1 MSKRTR
7 VTTGSKP
14 DRISQKMRRKSVA
27 APRDVRLNL
36 QLFQTLL
43 NSVDAAVAVATPQG
57 RVVYTNSGFL
67 DLLGIAVTVPEGFE
81 LKRHFTVA
89 SWQALETALRN
100 AMQGPAEGE
109 LSVSQSVDQ
118 SGDCASRI
126 VRVSLAPVF
135 VEDQAL
141 ISIVA
146 TEVTQLLEAR
156 KAVVESEASIRSLTA
171 RLLRVQDEER
181 RRLARD
187 LHDTTGQEIAFIVL
201 SLERLLKSQNHMP
214 PETRNS
220 LSESI
225 TWIRKVE
232 NEIRT
237 LSYLLHPPLLDEMG
251 LASALNWF
259 IEGFSKRTGIEVEL
273 EIQEG
278 IPRMSDVHEM
288 ALFRVVQESLTNV
301 FRHSGSSVARVRL
314 TKSADAIFLAVED
327 EGKGFAVGANGA
339 ANAGVG
345 IQGMRGRL
353 QPLGGSLELITS
365 PNGSSIIASLPW
377 RAADGAGP
385 MRMPE
390 EPAETPEMQ
399 PAALHHRQVSSPNRV
414 LIADDHEITRQ
425 GIRALLAP
433 RADLEICGEAASG
446 ADAIEKI
453 IDLRPDLAIL
463 DVSMP
468 RGGGTSVATY
478 IRAHNLPVKVI
489 FYTTYAAQRLEYAAR
504 AIGCD
509 GFVTKSNASDDLLRA
524 VTAVLEG
531 GKFFDGAVQRAQS
544 A

>member
-14 DRISQKMRRKSVA
+14 DRIPQKKGRNHAAA
-27 APRDVRLNL
+27 APDVCLEP
-36 QLFQTLL
+36 QLFRAVL
-43 NSVDAAVAVATPQG
+43 NNADAAVAVTTAQG
-57 RVVYTNSGFL
+57 RIVYTNSRFL
-67 DLLGIAVTVPEGFE
+67 DLFRIAVPVPEGFE
-81 LKRHFTVA
+81 LKRHFAVS
-89 SWQALETALRN
+89 SWQALETALRD
-100 AMQGPAEGE
+100 AMHGPTEGE
-109 LSVSQSVDQ
+109 LTVSQLADQ
-118 SGDCASRI
+118 TGERASRI
-126 VRVSLAPVF
+126 IRVSLAPIF
-135 VEDQAL
+135 VQDQAL

-201 SLERLLKSQNHMP
+201 SLERLLKSQNHIP

-220 LSESI
+220 ISESI

-273 EIQEG
+273 IIQEG
-278 IPRMSDVHEM
+278 VPRMSAVHEM
-288 ALFRVVQESLTNV
+288 ALFRMVQESLTNV

-314 TKSADAIFLAVED
+314 TKSGEAIFLAVQD
-327 EGKGFAVGANGA
+327 EGKGFAAGANGA
-339 ANAGVG
+339 ATPGVG

-365 PNGSSIIASLPW
+365 PNGSSIVASVPW
-377 RAADGAGP
+377 RSSDGAEL
-385 MRMPE
+385 MRLPE
-390 EPAETPEMQ
+390 ESAETPEMQ
-399 PAALHHRQVSSPNRV
+399 PAALHRRQVSSPNRI
-414 LIADDHEITRQ
+414 LIADDHEIARQ
-425 GIRALLAP
+425 GIRALLAA

-446 ADAIEKI
+446 TDAIEKI

-468 RGGGTSVATY
+468 KGGGTSVATY
-478 IRAHNLPVKVI
+478 IRTHNLPVKVI

-504 AIGCD
+504 AMGCD